1 VEVPLVLQFSI
12 ALFTGMVASTFVPHV
27 RKSIPK
33 VVEVLLW
40 VGLVIVC
47 ALGVLSITDPNAR
60 ELSSSAAWGVD
71 QVINTTVGLLLG
83 GVGAW
88 MLDHRFAI
96 ATGVVFLVGVDLLA
110 LALLRSR
117 REGMGW
123 QPRVWLRDW
132 MEMPMPELSAPRAV
146 AASNPT
152 AEVNR
157 RFAGALVL
165 AGTSLRA
172 AAINVSIGAGGLL
185 ASRRSKSLASLES
198 LRDATAHLHHAAR
211 AWSAA
216 VSQSADQGVR
226 QHRLRPG
233 QVVNIRELLSAQ
245 SIGWYGPLSLGPSEP
260 VSGEQDAT
268 ESERADRLAS

>member
-12 ALFTGMVASTFVPHV
+12 ALFAGMVASTFVPHV

-40 VGLVIVC
+40 VGLVTVC

-88 MLDHRFAI
+88 MLEHRFAI
-96 ATGVVFLVGVDLLA
+96 ATWLVVLVGVDLIA

-123 QPRVWLRDW
+123 QPRVLLGEW
-132 MEMPMPELSAPRAV
+132 MEMPVPGLTAPIPA
-146 AASNPT
+146 AASNPIT
-152 AEVNR
+152 ELNR
-157 RFAGALVL
+157 GLAGALAIAGTTLL
-165 AGTSLRA
+165 AGAVNLSMGAHEVL
-172 AAINVSIGAGGLL
+172 VSG
-185 ASRRSKSLASLES
+185 RSKSPASLES
-198 LRDATAHLHHAAR
+198 LGEATSHLQHAAR
-211 AWSAA
+211 AWFVA
-216 VSQSADQGVR
+216 VSQSADQGLR
-226 QHRLRPG
+226 QYRLRPG
-233 QVVNIRELLSAQ
+233 QVVNIRELLTAQ
-245 SIGWYGPLSLGPSEP
+245 SIGWYGPLSLGPSTP
-260 VSGEQDAT
+260 ASGEQDGT